1 MELASSLLVLAV
13 LQQSPDLDFEAFR
26 TRVQPIFLKKRD
38 GHARCV
44 VCHTRATTPFRLQ
57 PLSPGSA
64 TWNNEESRRNFEAA
78 GRLVLSGDPLRSR
91 LLTMALAEDAGGTS
105 FHPGGKH
112 WESQSDPEWQALADW
127 ARAGAPAALDY
138 EAFRARVEPVFLSK
152 RPGLARCVVCHTRAT
167 TPFRLQVPS
176 QGRSSWTEEESRL
189 NFEAA
194 ARLVAPGDPSS
205 SRLLLM
211 PLAHD
216 AGGTSF
222 HPGGKHWESKDD
234 PEWQRLADWVR
245 GRR

>member
-1 MELASSLLVLAV
+1 
-13 LQQSPDLDFEAFR
+13 
-26 TRVQPIFLKKRD
+26 
-38 GHARCV
+38 
-44 VCHTRATTPFRLQ
+44 
-57 PLSPGSA
+57 
-64 TWNNEESRRNFEAA
+64 
-78 GRLVLSGDPLRSR
+78 
-91 LLTMALAEDAGGTS
+91 MALAEDAGGTS

-127 ARAGAPAALDY
+127 VRAGARASLDY
-138 EAFRARVEPVFLSK
+138 EAFRVRVEPLFVQK

-167 TPFRLQVPS
+167 TPFRLQVLS

-194 ARLVAPGDPSS
+194 ARLVAPGDPFS

-222 HPGGKHWESKDD
+222 HPGGKHWESKED
-234 PEWQRLADWVR
+234 PEWQRLSDWVR
-245 GRR
+245 GKR